1 MILFRAGNAGGQPR
15 TQTTEDKLI
24 MITITTVTG
33 KRAINQRT
41 DAGTFFQRTIKQKFK
56 LRNNPDM
63 QNLAQAVA
71 QETGG
76 MIQHINRFCG
86 LHFVAQHGH
95 VNFCMCEIPRHG
107 NHRDTDH
114 TQSRVID
121 FITDQFRQLTLYLIA
136 DAA

>member
-1 MILFRAGNAGGQPR
+1 MKGLNAVILFRAGNAGGQPR

-71 QETGG
+71 QELTIEVTSGRG
-76 MIQHINRFCG
+76 VWIE
-86 LHFVAQHGH
+86 
-95 VNFCMCEIPRHG
+95 EIEMVER
-107 NHRDTDH
+107 
-114 TQSRVID
+114 
-121 FITDQFRQLTLYLIA
+121 
-136 DAA
+136 